1 MDTLQTIIKPG
12 RDKKPYRLRCR
23 FKIEPYPR
31 RERLDREKVTVAE
44 RFVEDMR
51 KQGWVYN
58 HSGFKMTG
66 PYPAIDPITI
76 HVPKTL
82 SAREMLAGVSQ
93 GQRFL
98 APEGTVA
105 RLMPTLTESEVWE
118 YEVAA
123 VFIRDAIMTELPDLH
138 EERG

>member
-1 MDTLQTIIKPG
+1 MNTVQTIIKPS

-31 RERLDREKVTVAE
+31 RERLDREKVVVAE

-51 KQGWVYN
+51 KQGWAYSN
-58 HSGFKMTG
+58 SGFKMTG

-76 HVPKTL
+76 HAPRTP

-98 APEGTVA
+98 DPGGAPA
-105 RLMPTLTESEVWE
+105 SLMPTLFESEVWE

-123 VFIRDAIMTELPDLH
+123 VFIREEMMIERPDLH